1 MKIGLLRTIFL
12 CKMELLRHKMDF
24 WFSVQTSQKK
34 ITHIYTLFIF
44 PPPTTTLWPP
54 PNFKKPKVFT
64 TNNDENFARM
74 MRESRDVRYHGCVNQ
89 NIRQ

>member
-34 ITHIYTLFIF
+34 ITQIYTLFIF
-44 PPPTTTLWPP
+44 RPHHHPVTPTQ
-54 PNFKKPKVFT
+54 FQKPKVFT